1 MMDALALSRNESFLS
16 EGSSPNS
23 IFEHRTRT
31 PDTCSSYSGANTPNT
46 EPLDIFDAQGHSLAN
61 RSSKD
66 HFILVV
72 GGLGFIGSHTCW
84 ELLRSGQNVIII
96 DNLSNSERNVLDKLE
111 YLRDLHYKTRPSW
124 PTLDFYQ
131 GDYRDRA
138 LLHTIFTKYK
148 DPISSAV
155 ELASSP
161 RSRIT
166 GVIHFAAYKSV
177 AESFKKP
184 LAYYSNN
191 VGGLVDFCS
200 TLSDFN
206 IKTLVFSSSATV
218 YGELANKG
226 GALLEEQCDNTGCSG
241 ITNPYGRTKWMCEA
255 ILKDLA
261 VSDSTWNITVLR
273 YFNPIGCDESGILG
287 EAPIGMPNNL
297 MPVVIRTMTG
307 ELPALKIFGTDWDTP
322 DGTAVRDFIHVSDL
336 AHGHLAALKPPANK
350 STPTTG
356 YKIYNLGS
364 GTGHSVREVVMAME
378 DVSGRA
384 IPVHETGR
392 RQGDVGISIADTSKS
407 TTYLNW
413 KTQKTLSQ
421 ACLDICRYL
430 GYVGDHVAQEK

>member
-1 MMDALALSRNESFLS
+1 MDTLSLSRNESFFS
-16 EGSSPNS
+16 EGSSPES
-23 IFEHRTRT
+23 VFEHRTPT
-31 PDTCSSYSGANTPNT
+31 LDSCSSCSGANTPNT
-46 EPLDIFDAQGHSLAN
+46 EPLDIFDSHDILLTNHS
-61 RSSKD
+61 SGD
-66 HFILVV
+66 EFILVV
-72 GGLGFIGSHTCW
+72 GGLGFIGSHTSW

-96 DNLSNSERNVLDKLE
+96 DNLSNSDRNVLDKLE
-111 YLRDLHYKTRPSW
+111 YLRDVHYKTRPSW

-131 GDYRDRA
+131 GDYRDRT

-148 DPISSAV
+148 DPISSTV
-155 ELASSP
+155 ESISSP
-161 RSRIT
+161 KSKIS

-218 YGELANKG
+218 YGGLANKG
-226 GALLEEQCDNTGCSG
+226 GALLEDQCDNTGCSG

-261 VSDSTWNITVLR
+261 VSDPTWNITVLR

-297 MPVVIRTMTG
+297 MPVVIRAMTG
-307 ELPALKIFGTDWDTP
+307 ELPALNVFGTDWDTP

-336 AHGHLAALKPPANK
+336 AHGHLAALKPPSSQSI
-350 STPTTG
+350 STNS
-356 YKIYNLGS
+356 YNIYNLGS
-364 GTGHSVREVVMAME
+364 GTGHSVREVVTAME
-378 DVSGRA
+378 DVSGRV
-384 IPVHETGR
+384 IPVYETGR

-407 TTYLNW
+407 AASLNW
-413 KTQKTLSQ
+413 TTQKTLTQ
-421 ACLDICRYL
+421 ACRDICRYL
-430 GYVGDHVAQEK
+430 GYIGEQNASEKK